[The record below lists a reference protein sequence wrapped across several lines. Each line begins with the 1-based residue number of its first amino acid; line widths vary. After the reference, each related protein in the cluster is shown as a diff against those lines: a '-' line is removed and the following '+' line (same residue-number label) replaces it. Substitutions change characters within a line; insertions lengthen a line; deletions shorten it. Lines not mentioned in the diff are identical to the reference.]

1 MNDLKWPDGS
11 ARSQGN
17 AFDLS
22 KREHSIFFDPKRGPP
37 PPIQKQKFGKVPDS
51 LVGAVKGLSKQ
62 AREQLGK
69 APRSISIS
77 TKADSTKRSKAKRS
91 AI

>member
-1 MNDLKWPDGS
+1 MRNHQWPDGTP
-11 ARSQGN
+11 RSQGN

-22 KREHSIFFDPKRGPP
+22 NRAHSVFFDPKRGPP
-37 PPIQKQKFGKVPDS
+37 PPVQKQKFGKVPDS

-69 APRSISIS
+69 APRSISIGAK
-77 TKADSTKRSKAKRS
+77 TDAVKRSKARK
-91 AI
+91 AGI